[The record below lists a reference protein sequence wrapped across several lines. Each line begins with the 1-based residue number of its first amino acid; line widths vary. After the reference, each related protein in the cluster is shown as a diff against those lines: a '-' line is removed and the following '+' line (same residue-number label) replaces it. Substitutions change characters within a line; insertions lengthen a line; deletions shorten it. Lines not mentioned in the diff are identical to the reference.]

1 VHFVTE
7 YARLSKEHNNSNV
20 IAMGARF
27 IDENSAKEIVKA
39 WLDADFTAGR
49 HKKRVDLIDAD

>member
-1 VHFVTE
+1 
-7 YARLSKEHNNSNV
+7 
-20 IAMGARF
+20 MGARF